1 VQDHINLV
9 GHKQQLPSLWSP
21 QTTRVSDR
29 FACLRPLALPFG
41 TPGEKKT
48 GAIDH
53 LCDVDHVGLLF
64 N

>member
-1 VQDHINLV
+1 
-9 GHKQQLPSLWSP
+9 
-21 QTTRVSDR
+21 VSDR